1 MSHFEGILHKY
12 NSNNV
17 AFEFSPTQ
25 LPKVLIVI
33 GGMTD
38 GLLTVPY
45 FSNLPKLMEPLDYSV
60 VQIQLTSSYKGW
72 GTTSLHQDTKEIV
85 ELIEYLKSP
94 EGGNRTKIVIL
105 GHSTGSQDVM
115 LTLLTH
121 SSIIDAGIM
130 QGCVSDRE
138 AFTLDASIG
147 TIEKLTQQAK
157 KLCDEGKGQQ
167 LLSHEYSKYV
177 FNTPITA
184 YRWCSLLIPEG
195 DDDYFSSDLSKEN
208 LQRSFGQIKKPFLI
222 AYSEKDE
229 FVPSYVDKLKVI
241 NNWRE
246 VSNPQCWSKY
256 SGLVKGANHGVS
268 NEKSQEHLFEMIGGF
283 FNEFNL

>member
-1 MSHFEGILHKY
+1 MQSFEGIIHKY
-12 NSNNV
+12 NSNRV
-17 AFEFSPTQ
+17 AFEFTPTR
-25 LPKVLIVI
+25 LPKVLIMI

-45 FSNLPKLMEPLDYSV
+45 FVNLPKVMEPLGYSV
-60 VQIQLTSSYKGW
+60 VQIQLTSSFQGW
-72 GTTSLHQDTKEIV
+72 GTSSLHQDIKEIV
-85 ELIEYLKSP
+85 ELIKYLKSS
-94 EGGNRTKIVIL
+94 EGGNRTNFVIM

-121 SSIIDAGIM
+121 SDILDAGIM

-138 AFTLDASIG
+138 AITMDAPSE
-147 TIEKLTQQAK
+147 TVEKLTGAAK

-167 LLSHEYSKYV
+167 LLSGEYSKYV
-177 FNTPITA
+177 FGTPITA

-208 LQRSFGQIKKPFLI
+208 LQKSFGQLNKPFLI
-222 AYSEKDE
+222 AYSGEDE
-229 FVPSYVDKLKVI
+229 FVPSYVDKLEVI
-241 NNWRE
+241 NKWKE
-246 VSNPQCWSKY
+246 VSDPHCWSEH
-256 SGLVKGANHGVS
+256 SGLIKGANHGVS
-268 NEKSQEHLFEMIGGF
+268 SEKSQEHLFEMISGF